1 MRLILREAVEHLG
14 QPGDLVT
21 VKPGY
26 ARNYLIPRGLAYRA
40 TEANIQRIE
49 EERRL
54 REERA
59 RRIYLEAN
67 RQASRL
73 EGLAL
78 HFKARASEEGTLFGS
93 VTARDILERARESD
107 LGFEL
112 DGRSVLLEEPIKSV
126 GEHVIAMRLHAG
138 VETEVRIIVEAE
150 AD

>member
-1 MRLILREAVEHLG
+1 MRLILREAVANLG
-14 QPGDLVT
+14 RAGDLVT

-40 TEANIQRIE
+40 TEGNVRRIE

-59 RRIYLEAN
+59 RRAYLEAN
-67 RQASRL
+67 RRASRL
-73 EGLAL
+73 DGLTL
-78 HFKARASEEGTLFGS
+78 RFTARASEEGTLYGS
-93 VTARDILERARESD
+93 VSARDIHERAEQLD

-112 DGRSVLLEEPIKSV
+112 DRRSLQLDEPIKTV
-126 GEHVIAMRLHAG
+126 GEHVVPLKLHEG
-138 VETEVRIIVEAE
+138 VESEIRVIVEAE